1 MKFISNIETLSNFQK
16 KNINNGNKGND
27 SNDSND
33 SNDRND
39 SNNSN
44 HSNNSNDSNKLI
56 SFEDIFI
63 NINNNLINEVSK
75 SITLFIDL
83 GRGDNNKYSNL
94 ILKNSLF
101 INRCIS
107 NNNNLDNLIKQEY
120 DHLKYYYIT
129 TNSFNPNYSK
139 KGKVDRDRFKLLGK
153 YFNYCHNYK
162 FNENGVI
169 LLMFNN
175 LKGCF
180 SNYYENFLEK
190 LQNLIDNIRKYT
202 NRKIVIRFHRKQY
215 YLLTQDDEQFTKDL
229 KKFIK
234 SNNKHKNNNIELNH
248 YSTEHNITQYISN
261 ELFDNTYCVFIQNT
275 KLIFDFVHRGIPIFN
290 LNFIDFNYFDDICI
304 KDLSIIDKL
313 TEKIKEL
320 PDRKDFLYKQY
331 YHIALP
337 NEIIQNNFK
346 DKILEILT

>member
-16 KNINNGNKGND
+16 KNIKKDND
-27 SNDSND
+27 F
-33 SNDRND
+33 
-39 SNNSN
+39 
-44 HSNNSNDSNKLI
+44 I

-63 NINNNLINEVSK
+63 NINNNLINEVPK
-75 SITLFIDL
+75 TITLFIDL
-83 GRGDNNKYSNL
+83 GRGDNNKYSNF
-94 ILKNSLF
+94 ILKHSLF

-107 NNNNLDNLIKQEY
+107 NNNNLDNLI
-120 DHLKYYYIT
+120 YYYIT

-139 KGKVDRDRFKLLGK
+139 KGKVDRDRFKLVSK
-153 YFNYCHNYK
+153 YFNYNHNYK
-162 FNENGVI
+162 INENGVI

-190 LQNLIDNIRKYT
+190 LQTLIDNIRKYT

-215 YLLTQDDEQFTKDL
+215 YLLTQEDEQFTKDL

-234 SNNKHKNNNIELNH
+234 SNNKNKNNNIELNH

-290 LNFIDFNYFDDICI
+290 LNFIDYNYFDNICI

-313 TEKIKEL
+313 SDKVIVYYQMKLLKKI
-320 PDRKDFLYKQY
+320 
-331 YHIALP
+331 
-337 NEIIQNNFK
+337 
-346 DKILEILT
+346 